1 MHIRVKKEII
11 QQKLSKIQNIVE
23 KKGIMPILNHFLL
36 ETNADKGYIMATD
49 LETAV
54 KQPVEMEVL
63 SSGKVCINAK
73 KFYEIVKELE
83 EEIEI
88 QLLDKWVL
96 IKSGRTTFKLSTLEP
111 DEFPVWPQ
119 IGDSISIKLSRDF
132 LLTAIEKTIYAAGEA
147 DARYVLNG
155 LLFHIKE
162 GKEFRFVGTDGHRLA
177 LFRAK
182 LEGVNTSQEIKVI
195 LSKKSLNELRKFLTE
210 AESVVFN
217 IGKTHVMFEIN
228 GIVFL
233 TRMIEGNYPDYELV
247 IPKHND
253 KVAIFD
259 KKLMISALKRVSI
272 LSRENQSAV
281 KMDFEEDLVIISAS
295 DPELGEAK
303 DELTIDYQSSP
314 IEIGFNAK
322 YLIEALDE
330 LSSDRG
336 KLTMSSPDRAVYIT
350 DAEPSEEFKYE
361 SIVMP
366 FKLL

>member
-1 MHIRVKKEII
+1 MHIRLKKEII

-23 KKGIMPILNHFLL
+23 KKGIMPVLNHFLL
-36 ETNADKGYIMATD
+36 ETDTDRGYILATD

-54 KQPVEMEVL
+54 KQPLEMEVL
-63 SSGKVCINAK
+63 SSGKACINAR

-88 QLLDKWVL
+88 QLLDNWIL
-96 IKSGRTTFKLSTLEP
+96 IKSGRTNYKLATLNP

-119 IGDSISIKLSRDF
+119 IGDSTRLNLSRDF

-155 LLFHIKE
+155 LLFHIKD
-162 GKEFRFVGTDGHRLA
+162 GNDFRVVGTDGHRLA
-177 LFRAK
+177 VFKAK
-182 LEGVNTSQEIKVI
+182 LDGIEALEEKKVI
-195 LSKKSLNELRKFLTE
+195 LSKKSLNELKKFLVD
-210 AESVVFN
+210 AESVIFN
-217 IGKTHVMFEIN
+217 IGKTHVMFEID

-233 TRMIEGNYPDYELV
+233 TRMIEGNYPDYEVV

-259 KKLMISALKRVSI
+259 KKLMISSLRRVSV
-272 LSRENQSAV
+272 LSRENQNAV
-281 KMDFEEDLVIISAS
+281 KMDFSEDLITLSAS

-314 IEIGFNAK
+314 IQIGFNAK
-322 YLIEALDE
+322 YLMEAFSE
-330 LSSDRG
+330 ISSDRG
-336 KLTMSSPDRAVYIT
+336 KITMSEPDRAVYIT
-350 DAEPSEEFKYE
+350 DADGSEQFKYE
-361 SIVMP
+361 CIVMP
-366 FKLL
+366 LRL